1 MPVRKWN
8 AAILEANCAQVLSE
22 TEKQLRV
29 FSESILTT
37 TVLEKSC
44 RIPYVDPATV
54 KETSKQNME
63 WEPFAR

>member
-1 MPVRKWN
+1 M
-8 AAILEANCAQVLSE
+8 QVLSE
-22 TEKQLRV
+22 TEEQLRV

-54 KETSKQNME
+54 KETSKTKHDVGTICTWNPSGNNSGGKQI
-63 WEPFAR
+63 F